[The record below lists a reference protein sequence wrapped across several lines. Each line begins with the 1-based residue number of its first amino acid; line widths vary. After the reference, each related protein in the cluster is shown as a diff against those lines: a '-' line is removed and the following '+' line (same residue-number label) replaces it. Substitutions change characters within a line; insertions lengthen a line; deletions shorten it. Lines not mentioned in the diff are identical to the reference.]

1 MYIKVYKMTV
11 MKLEENIKKMSEEL
25 EKMKLETYRLEGSL
39 KMLIAIKEGGIEEL
53 DLPNIKEEEKEK
65 DK

>member
-1 MYIKVYKMTV
+1 
-11 MKLEENIKKMSEEL
+11 MKLEENINKMSEEL
-25 EKMKLETYRLEGSL
+25 EKMKIETYRLEGSL

-65 DK
+65 EK

>member
-1 MYIKVYKMTV
+1 MTV

-25 EKMKLETYRLEGSL
+25 EKMKIETYRLEGSL

-65 DK
+65 EK

>member
-1 MYIKVYKMTV
+1 MTV

-25 EKMKLETYRLEGSL
+25 EKMKIETYRLEGSL
-39 KMLIAIKEGGIEEL
+39 KMLMAIKEGGIEEL

-65 DK
+65 EK

>member
-1 MYIKVYKMTV
+1 MTI
-11 MKLEENIKKMSEEL
+11 MKLEENINKMSEEL
-25 EKMKLETYRLEGSL
+25 EKMKIETYRLEGSL

-65 DK
+65 EK

>member
-1 MYIKVYKMTV
+1 MYTKVYKMTI

-25 EKMKLETYRLEGSL
+25 EKMKIETYRLEGSL

-65 DK
+65 EK

>member
-1 MYIKVYKMTV
+1 MYTKVYKMTI
-11 MKLEENIKKMSEEL
+11 MKLEENINKMSEEL
-25 EKMKLETYRLEGSL
+25 EKMKIETYRLEGSL

-65 DK
+65 

>member
-1 MYIKVYKMTV
+1 MYTKVYKMTI
-11 MKLEENIKKMSEEL
+11 MKLEENINKMSEEL
-25 EKMKLETYRLEGSL
+25 EKMKIETYRLEGSL

-65 DK
+65 EK

>member
-1 MYIKVYKMTV
+1 MTV

-25 EKMKLETYRLEGSL
+25 EKMKIETYRLEGSL
-39 KMLIAIKEGGIEEL
+39 KMLMAIKEGGIKEL

-65 DK
+65 

>member
-1 MYIKVYKMTV
+1 MTI
-11 MKLEENIKKMSEEL
+11 MKLEENINKMSEEL
-25 EKMKLETYRLEGSL
+25 EKMKIETYRLEGSL

-65 DK
+65 

>member
-1 MYIKVYKMTV
+1 MTV

>member
-1 MYIKVYKMTV
+1 MTF

-25 EKMKLETYRLEGSL
+25 EKMKIETYRLEGSL

-65 DK
+65 EK